1 MAFTR
6 TWDETAPLGTAAAN
20 TLETIIQQFKTDI
33 RERVPPKLTL
43 TAAAEAGDARVVTIQ
58 AKDINGTNWSE
69 TRLMFRVWISDSE
82 YGEVTTTLLPT
93 VTVSSGSEIEC
104 LGNYQYLIC
113 AGATG
118 AATITITIS
127 GAATMY
133 VMAECDGRVYSS
145 GAVTFAA

>member
-20 TLETIIQQFKTDI
+20 TLETIIQQLKTDVK
-33 RERVPPKLTL
+33 ERIPPAVTL
-43 TAAAEAGDARVVTIQ
+43 TAAAEAADIRVVTLQ
-58 AKDINGTNWSE
+58 ANDVNAVAWAM
-69 TRLMFRVWISDSE
+69 TRVLFRVWISDTE

-93 VTVSSGSEIEC
+93 VTVGTGAELEC
-104 LGNYQYLIC
+104 LGNYQFLIV
-113 AGATG
+113 ANASGLATLSIEL
-118 AATITITIS
+118 A

-133 VMAECDGRVYSS
+133 VMAEVDGKVYSS